1 MLSLAALIAE
11 GVFRVAFVAVALFFL
26 NPILRGITEA
36 ALQSKWINSS
46 YRLRNSRE
54 LIRQRTDT
62 FYKMLCTALLL
73 LVFLANFR
81 LGESFNRIVSS
92 LFTKSV
98 TIGTL
103 ELYLSSVVAFVVAI
117 WIGVLL
123 SCQMAT

>member
-62 FYKMLCTALLL
+62 FYKMLCAALLL
-73 LVFLANFR
+73 LVFLASFR

-92 LFTKSV
+92 LFSKSV